1 MYKLVVN
8 RVEYVPA
15 SVAGD
20 LDAEYSEGV
29 VAGELELLDQAL
41 AEQGGSESHLV
52 RTGALPGVTVE
63 LGRALSRH
71 LGPVPR
77 YLLRPDNA
85 TIIYRFRNH
94 SSASELNKFTQQKSK
109 RVLCLAHSN

>member
-1 MYKLVVN
+1 MN

-15 SVAGD
+15 GVAGD
-20 LDAEYSEGV
+20 LDAEYGEGV
-29 VAGELELLDQAL
+29 VAGELELLEQAL
-41 AEQGGSESHLV
+41 AEQRGSESHLV

-77 YLLRPDNA
+77 YLLRPDN
-85 TIIYRFRNH
+85 TMIYRFRNH
-94 SSASELNKFTQQKSK
+94 SSAKELHKFTQQQSK
-109 RVLCLAHSN
+109 GVL

>member
-1 MYKLVVN
+1 MN
-8 RVEYVPA
+8 REEYVPA

-20 LDAEYSEGV
+20 LDAEYGEGV
-29 VAGELELLDQAL
+29 VAGELELLEQAL
-41 AEQGGSESHLV
+41 AEQRGCESHLV

-77 YLLRPDNA
+77 YLLRPDDT
-85 TIIYRFRNH
+85 TIIYRFGNH
-94 SSASELNKFTQQKSK
+94 RSAKVYSTTVEASSLFSS
-109 RVLCLAHSN
+109 R